1 VVALLAD
8 RMGDRVD
15 LQMIWQNQKI
25 SEEFAAHLLTWATL
39 VNRKFED
46 IAPGQQFS
54 EVAKRESTW
63 TKVRAEE
70 YPAPTGPI
78 PELSPAGAARR

>member
-1 VVALLAD
+1 
-8 RMGDRVD
+8 MGDRVD

-25 SEEFAAHLLTWATL
+25 SDEFAAHLLKWAKL
-39 VNRKFED
+39 VNRKFEE

-63 TKVRAEE
+63 TKARAAE
-70 YPAPTGPI
+70 YPAPVGTI
-78 PELSPAGAARR
+78 PELRPLGAARP